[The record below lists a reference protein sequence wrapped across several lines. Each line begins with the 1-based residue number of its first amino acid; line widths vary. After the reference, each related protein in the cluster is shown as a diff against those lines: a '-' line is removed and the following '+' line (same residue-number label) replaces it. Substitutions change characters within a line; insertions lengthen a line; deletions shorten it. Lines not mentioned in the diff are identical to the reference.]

1 MKTNSKIIAAS
12 LSLMTSLS
20 AVAGMGGVNV
30 QSNLGEP
37 FSGSIVVTGNEA
49 KSALQGSVSVS
60 GGLQGTVVPQGNGN
74 AVIRLRSSAA
84 VNEPV
89 LNFVVKT
96 GNQAR
101 QYTAMINPAHY
112 RPAATVT
119 SMARAAIT
127 AEVAAPNTVA
137 KPAAAKA
144 NNQPAAEAAP
154 VEKVSSRAV
163 SPRYHRVRRTES
175 AASIAARYRPHNMSV
190 QRAMLALV
198 VANPRAFHKG
208 NPYAM
213 YRNVTLYIPT
223 TAQWYAYAERG
234 QRIQAASAMSLSRGA
249 ANKVVA
255 PTVTET
261 PASNE
266 SMATEVSKPV
276 EAAAK
281 PEPKSTPAPTPA
293 VMPEEKAPVQPASTS
308 VAVEAST
315 PTSVPVVEAV
325 AETKVVASETVQAA
339 SESAVVASAVV
350 ASEVMASEP
359 SSAPAPV
366 VETPPAPA
374 ATEQVAAEQPVE
386 TEDETDWMSLG
397 LMGGA
402 AVLGLGGVGYLLSRR
417 KKSTEEAEDEEEFVV
432 DEPVVSTA
440 SAAAQR
446 VWSDTNSNQSTFND
460 TNEDLFVDNAVKPS
474 ADSFNLN
481 DFEPDVQVPE
491 PQADEWLVTEN
502 AATDSFVEPE
512 KEAVSE
518 LEEFDVFEPSFASS
532 ATKEESSDD
541 MDWLAAQFSSE
552 TEEVKVEPESD
563 NSFAELDLSDFNSV
577 VEAVEPAPAF
587 EETMSFDTAEPVA
600 AVDDALN
607 FDVSSTTDSAELFD
621 LDTNAESVNTED
633 LDFNVPDIDTSVLS
647 VPEVAEDALSFD
659 LPATDTVAEEFSL
672 DTPAA
677 EDANLIFTD
686 VSEAVMPSELAVSE
700 QPAPVADFD
709 LDDSGLDFLD
719 DSVEE
724 ATLSVVEDVQPVAIA
739 PVVEAAAADEL
750 LAWDKVESPEQQ
762 DVGFVSEA
770 VGMAAPLEAKLEL
783 AKMYLEIDD
792 AVAARETLRELIE
805 ESHGDLQAQAKSL
818 LEELGG

>member
-20 AVAGMGGVNV
+20 AVAGMGGVDV

-112 RPAATVT
+112 RPAATVANT
-119 SMARAAIT
+119 ARAATT
-127 AEVAAPNTVA
+127 AEMAAPHIEA
-137 KPAAAKA
+137 KPAATEA
-144 NNQPAAEAAP
+144 NNQPAAQAAP

-281 PEPKSTPAPTPA
+281 PEPKSIPAPTPA
-293 VMPEEKAPVQPASTS
+293 VVPEEKAPVQPESTS

-339 SESAVVASAVV
+339 SESAVVAS
-350 ASEVMASEP
+350 EVMASEP

-366 VETPPAPA
+366 AETPPAPA
-374 ATEQVAAEQPVE
+374 ATEQVATEQPVE

-402 AVLGLGGVGYLLSRR
+402 AVLGLGGVGYLLNRR
-417 KKSTEEAEDEEEFVV
+417 KKSAEEAEDEEEFVV

-460 TNEDLFVDNAVKPS
+460 TNEDLFVDNAAKP
-474 ADSFNLN
+474 ATDSFNLN

-491 PQADEWLVTEN
+491 PQADGWLVAEN

-512 KEAVSE
+512 KESVSE
-518 LEEFDVFEPSFASS
+518 LEEFDVSEPSFASS
-532 ATKEESSDD
+532 AAKEESSDD

-552 TEEVKVEPESD
+552 TEEVKVGPESD

-633 LDFNVPDIDTSVLS
+633 LDFNVPDIDASVLS

-672 DTPAA
+672 DTPAD

-686 VSEAVMPSELAVSE
+686 VSEAVTPSELAVSE

-724 ATLSVVEDVQPVAIA
+724 ATLSVVEDVQPVATA

-750 LAWDKVESPEQQ
+750 LAWDEVESPEQQ

>member
-20 AVAGMGGVNV
+20 AVAGMGGVDV

-112 RPAATVT
+112 RPAATVANT
-119 SMARAAIT
+119 ARAATT
-127 AEVAAPNTVA
+127 AKMAAPNTEA
-137 KPAAAKA
+137 KPAATEA
-144 NNQPAAEAAP
+144 NNHPAAQAAP

-249 ANKVVA
+249 ANKVGA

-293 VMPEEKAPVQPASTS
+293 VVPEEKAPVQPASTS

-339 SESAVVASAVV
+339 SESAVVAS
-350 ASEVMASEP
+350 EVMASEP

-366 VETPPAPA
+366 AETPPAPA

-402 AVLGLGGVGYLLSRR
+402 AVLGLGGVSYLLNRR
-417 KKSTEEAEDEEEFVV
+417 KKSAEEAEDEEEFVV

-460 TNEDLFVDNAVKPS
+460 TNKDLFVDNAAKP
-474 ADSFNLN
+474 ATDSFNLN

-491 PQADEWLVTEN
+491 PQADEWLVAEN

-518 LEEFDVFEPSFASS
+518 LEEFDVSEPSFASS
-532 ATKEESSDD
+532 AAKEESSDD

-552 TEEVKVEPESD
+552 TEEVKVGPESD

-633 LDFNVPDIDTSVLS
+633 LDFNVPDIDASVLS

-672 DTPAA
+672 DTPAD

-686 VSEAVMPSELAVSE
+686 VSEAVTPSELAVSE

-724 ATLSVVEDVQPVAIA
+724 ATLSVVEDVQPVATA

-750 LAWDKVESPEQQ
+750 LAWDEVESPEQQ

>member
-49 KSALQGSVSVS
+49 QAALQGSVSVS
-60 GGLQGTVVPQGNGN
+60 GDLQGTVVPQGNGN

-112 RPAATVT
+112 RPATTVANT
-119 SMARAAIT
+119 ARAATT
-127 AEVAAPNTVA
+127 AEMAASNTAA
-137 KPAAAKA
+137 KPEAAKA
-144 NNQPAAEAAP
+144 NNQPAAQAAS
-154 VEKVSSRAV
+154 VEKVSSRSV

-249 ANKVVA
+249 ANKVGA

-293 VMPEEKAPVQPASTS
+293 VVPEEKAPVQPASTS

-325 AETKVVASETVQAA
+325 AETKMVASETVQAA
-339 SESAVVASAVV
+339 SESTVV

-366 VETPPAPA
+366 AETPPAPA

-402 AVLGLGGVGYLLSRR
+402 AVLGLGGVGYLLNRR
-417 KKSTEEAEDEEEFVV
+417 KKSAEEAEDEEEFVV

-460 TNEDLFVDNAVKPS
+460 TNKDLFVDNAAKP
-474 ADSFNLN
+474 ATDSFNLN

-491 PQADEWLVTEN
+491 PQADEWLVAEN
-502 AATDSFVEPE
+502 AATDSFVEPK

-518 LEEFDVFEPSFASS
+518 LEEFDVSEPSFASS
-532 ATKEESSDD
+532 AAKEESSDD

-587 EETMSFDTAEPVA
+587 EETMSFDTAESVA

-607 FDVSSTTDSAELFD
+607 FDISSTTDSAELFD

-633 LDFNVPDIDTSVLS
+633 LDFNVPDIDASVLS

-672 DTPAA
+672 DTPAD

-686 VSEAVMPSELAVSE
+686 VSEAVTPSELAVSE

-724 ATLSVVEDVQPVAIA
+724 ATLSVVEDVQPVATA

-750 LAWDKVESPEQQ
+750 LAWDEVESPEQQ

>member
-20 AVAGMGGVNV
+20 AVAGMGGVDV

-112 RPAATVT
+112 RPAATVANT
-119 SMARAAIT
+119 ARAATT
-127 AEVAAPNTVA
+127 AKMAAPNTEA
-137 KPAAAKA
+137 KPAATEA
-144 NNQPAAEAAP
+144 NNHPAAQAAP

-175 AASIAARYRPHNMSV
+175 TASIAARYRPHNMSV

-249 ANKVVA
+249 ANKVGA

-293 VMPEEKAPVQPASTS
+293 VVPEEKAPVQPASTS

-339 SESAVVASAVV
+339 SESAVVAS
-350 ASEVMASEP
+350 EVMASEP
-359 SSAPAPV
+359 SSASAPV
-366 VETPPAPA
+366 AETPPAPA

-402 AVLGLGGVGYLLSRR
+402 AVLGLGGIGYLLNRR
-417 KKSTEEAEDEEEFVV
+417 KKSAEEAEDEEEFVV

-460 TNEDLFVDNAVKPS
+460 TNKDLFVDNAAKP
-474 ADSFNLN
+474 ATDSFNLN

-491 PQADEWLVTEN
+491 PQADEWLVAEN

-512 KEAVSE
+512 KESVSE
-518 LEEFDVFEPSFASS
+518 LEEFDVSEPSFASS
-532 ATKEESSDD
+532 AAKEESSDD

-633 LDFNVPDIDTSVLS
+633 LDFNVPDIDASVLS

-672 DTPAA
+672 DTPAD
-677 EDANLIFTD
+677 EDTNLIFTD
-686 VSEAVMPSELAVSE
+686 VSEAVTPSELAVSE

-724 ATLSVVEDVQPVAIA
+724 ATLSVVEDVQPVATA

-750 LAWDKVESPEQQ
+750 LAWDEVESPEQQ

>member
-20 AVAGMGGVNV
+20 AVAGMGGVDV

-112 RPAATVT
+112 RPAATVANT
-119 SMARAAIT
+119 ARAATT
-127 AEVAAPNTVA
+127 AEMAAPNTKA
-137 KPAAAKA
+137 KPAATEA
-144 NNQPAAEAAP
+144 NNQPAAQAAP

-249 ANKVVA
+249 ANKVGA

-293 VMPEEKAPVQPASTS
+293 VVPEEKAPVQPASTS

-339 SESAVVASAVV
+339 SESAVVAS
-350 ASEVMASEP
+350 EVMASEP

-366 VETPPAPA
+366 AETPPAPA

-402 AVLGLGGVGYLLSRR
+402 AVLGLGGVGYLLNRR
-417 KKSTEEAEDEEEFVV
+417 KKSAEEAEDEEEFVV

-460 TNEDLFVDNAVKPS
+460 TNKDLFVDNAAKP
-474 ADSFNLN
+474 ATDSFNLN

-491 PQADEWLVTEN
+491 PQADGWLVAEN

-518 LEEFDVFEPSFASS
+518 LEEFDVSEPSFASS
-532 ATKEESSDD
+532 AAKEESSDD

-552 TEEVKVEPESD
+552 TEEVKVGPESD

-633 LDFNVPDIDTSVLS
+633 LDFNVPDIDASVLS

-686 VSEAVMPSELAVSE
+686 VSEAVTPSELAVSE

-724 ATLSVVEDVQPVAIA
+724 ATLSVVEDVQPVATA

-750 LAWDKVESPEQQ
+750 LAWDEVESPEQQ

-770 VGMAAPLEAKLEL
+770 VGMTAPLEAKLEL

>member
-49 KSALQGSVSVS
+49 QAALQGSVSVS
-60 GGLQGTVVPQGNGN
+60 GDLQGTVVPQGNGN

-112 RPAATVT
+112 RPAATVANT
-119 SMARAAIT
+119 ARAATT
-127 AEVAAPNTVA
+127 AKMAAPNTEA
-137 KPAAAKA
+137 KPAATEA
-144 NNQPAAEAAP
+144 NNHPAAQAAP

-249 ANKVVA
+249 ANKVGA

-293 VMPEEKAPVQPASTS
+293 VVPEEKAPVQPASTS

-339 SESAVVASAVV
+339 SESAVVAS
-350 ASEVMASEP
+350 EVMASEP

-366 VETPPAPA
+366 AETPPAPA

-402 AVLGLGGVGYLLSRR
+402 AVLGLGGVGYLLNRR
-417 KKSTEEAEDEEEFVV
+417 KKSAEEAEDEEEFVV

-460 TNEDLFVDNAVKPS
+460 TNKDLFVDNAAKP
-474 ADSFNLN
+474 ATDSFNLN

-491 PQADEWLVTEN
+491 PQADEWLVAEN
-502 AATDSFVEPE
+502 AATDSFVESE
-512 KEAVSE
+512 KESVSE
-518 LEEFDVFEPSFASS
+518 LEEFDVSEPSFASS
-532 ATKEESSDD
+532 AAKEESSDD

-633 LDFNVPDIDTSVLS
+633 LDFNVPDIDASVLS

-672 DTPAA
+672 DTPAD

-686 VSEAVMPSELAVSE
+686 VSEAVTPSELAVSE
-700 QPAPVADFD
+700 QSAPVADFD

-724 ATLSVVEDVQPVAIA
+724 TTLSVVEDVQPVATA

-750 LAWDKVESPEQQ
+750 LAWDEVESPEQQ